1 MMINLTMSWGDGLV
15 QADLSKGVDLSFP
28 LTPGMNNPTAWY
40 CGPVTMEP
48 VKGEGFVGAVSQGGS
63 VNFRTIT
70 FNPHGHG
77 THTESYGHIAPEIF
91 PVNQSLTQ
99 FFFPAVVVTILPE
112 PYGEDLR
119 LTTSAIAAALR
130 SYNAGFKA
138 VIFRTSASHSGPMV
152 KDYSHTNPPYLEA
165 EAAAY
170 LRDLG
175 VEHLLIDLPSVDR
188 EVDGGALLAHRAFWN
203 YPDAPREKA
212 TITELIHVP
221 AALADGAYLLLLML
235 PNMENDAAPSR
246 PILYPIQSV

>member
-1 MMINLTMSWGDGLV
+1 MINLTMPWGEGLV
-15 QADLSKGVDLSFP
+15 QANLSQGVDLSFP
-28 LTPGMNNPTAWY
+28 LKSGSDNPTAWY
-40 CGPVTMEP
+40 CGPVSMEP
-48 VKGEGFVGAVSQGGS
+48 VQGEGFVGAVSQGGS

-70 FNPHGHG
+70 FNPHGQG

-130 SYNAGFKA
+130 NYSIGFKA
-138 VIFRTSASHSGPMV
+138 IILRTSHSSSGPLV
-152 KDYSHTNPPYLEA
+152 KDYSHTNPPYLEE

-188 EVDGGALLAHRAFWN
+188 EVDDGALLAHRAFWN
-203 YPDAPREKA
+203 YPEAPRENA

-221 AALADGAYLLLLML
+221 AALADGPYLLLLML
-235 PNMENDAAPSR
+235 LNIENDASPSR
-246 PILYPIQSV
+246 PILYPIQSI